1 MALALP
7 RARAIGADL
16 FRSHLSRV
24 GGLIVLLTLVAA
36 VFAPWLAPFDP
47 YAQASPR
54 LLPPGPSHWAGT
66 DEFGR
71 DLLSRTVHGARISLY
86 VATFSVLIGGVI
98 GASLGSLAGYFKG
111 WLDQLVMRATDIML
125 AFPGIVLAIF
135 LSAVLGPNLRNAT
148 IAIGIVYI
156 PLFARVARGQVLSV
170 AESDYVQAAHAAGT
184 PDLRILV
191 RHVLPNAAAPLIVQ
205 ATISFA
211 NAIVAEAALS
221 FLGLGAQPPEPSW
234 GTMLSNGRSYMEIA
248 PWVVIVPGLAIS
260 LTVLG
265 LNLFGDALR
274 DTLDPRLR
282 PVR

>member
-1 MALALP
+1 MIATA

-16 FRSHLSRV
+16 FRSHLSRL
-24 GGLIVLLTLVAA
+24 GGLLVLLVLIAA
-36 VFAPWLAPFDP
+36 AFAPWIAPFDP
-47 YAQASPR
+47 YSQPSR
-54 LLPPGPSHWAGT
+54 RFVPPGALHWAGT
-66 DEFGR
+66 DELGR
-71 DLLSRTVHGARISLY
+71 DVFSRAVFGARISLY
-86 VATFSVLIGGVI
+86 VATFSVLLGGLV
-98 GASLGSLAGYFKG
+98 GASLGSLAGYFRG
-111 WLDQLVMRATDIML
+111 ALDQAVMRVTDVML

-156 PLFARVARGQVLSV
+156 PIFARVARGQVLSV
-170 AESDYVQAAHAAGT
+170 AEADYVQAAHAAGT
-184 PDLRILV
+184 PDLRILL

-234 GTMLSNGRSYMEIA
+234 GTMLSSGRGYMEVA
-248 PWVVIVPGLAIS
+248 PWVVVVPGLAIS

-274 DTLDPRLR
+274 DALDPRLR